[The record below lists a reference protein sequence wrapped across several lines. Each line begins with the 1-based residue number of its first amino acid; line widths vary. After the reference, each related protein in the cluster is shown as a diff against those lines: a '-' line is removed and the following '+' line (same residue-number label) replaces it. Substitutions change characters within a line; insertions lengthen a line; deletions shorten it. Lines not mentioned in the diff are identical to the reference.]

1 MLEHPSL
8 LLSVPKSAEE
18 DKADLKKK
26 KKNNKHLKAKTMTKH
41 NKLNYF

>member
-18 DKADLKKK
+18 DKADLKKN
-26 KKNNKHLKAKTMTKH
+26 KNNKHLKAKTMTKH